1 MQGSPEVIAFLNE
14 SLGAELTSINQY
26 FAHSKICESWGW
38 HRLAEKYKTE
48 SITEMHDAEKIMDRI
63 LMLDGMPE
71 LKNLGTVRLGKSVAE
86 QLEFNLELEIEA
98 VQRYRRG
105 VELAFEHGDHAT
117 REMLE
122 EFVVSEEEHID
133 WIETQQS
140 IIGEIGIAKYLQTQ
154 IGD

>member
-1 MQGSPEVIAFLNE
+1 MKGSPEIIAFLNE

-26 FAHSKICESWGW
+26 FAHAKICESWGW
-38 HRLAEKYKTE
+38 GRLAEKYKEE

-71 LKNLGTVRLGKSVAE
+71 LRTLSSVRLGKNVEE
-86 QLEFNLELEIEA
+86 QLQFNLELEIEA
-98 VQRYRRG
+98 VDRYRRG
-105 VELAFEHGDHAT
+105 VELALEHGDHAT

-133 WIETQQS
+133 WIETQQD
-140 IIGEIGIAKYLQTQ
+140 IITKIGIARYLQTQ
-154 IGD
+154 IND